1 MAGEVTLQCTLARDN
16 AEVTNVPQ
24 LAYVLMEAKPT
35 GMVANAQMPLNFS
48 LVLDHSGSMGG
59 EPLNNLKEAVKLVL
73 DRMQPLDTVSIV
85 LFEEQARVLVPS
97 QPVTNVA
104 YFKSLVDGVRE
115 AGGTKMSE
123 GMSLG
128 LTEVQKGLVQD
139 RVNRLLLFTDGQTWE
154 DESRCTT
161 LAAQAGNMKV
171 PIIALGLGLEWN
183 DRLLDAIARL
193 SQGVADKID
202 TPQQMVPVFSK
213 ALQSMQSTVVTNANL
228 TLRLAAGIMP
238 RQVWRVV
245 PLISKLDHR
254 VISDR
259 DIQVYLGDLEKDQ
272 GQSVLV
278 ELTLPPRQACRFRI
292 AQAEV
297 VYDVPAVRL
306 IGERVRGDV
315 LVNFTTDTALLQ
327 QYNPQLMNIVE
338 KVTAFRLQTQA
349 LDEAAVG
356 NVVGATQKLRAA
368 ATRLL
373 EMGEMELY
381 QTAQQALQNLQQ
393 QGQVGQV
400 ETKKLRYET
409 EKLTQKLTDIK

>member
-1 MAGEVTLQCTLARDN
+1 MSD
-16 AEVTNVPQ
+16 
-24 LAYVLMEAKPT
+24 
-35 GMVANAQMPLNFS
+35 GMN
-48 LVLDHSGSMGG
+48 
-59 EPLNNLKEAVKLVL
+59 
-73 DRMQPLDTVSIV
+73 
-85 LFEEQARVLVPS
+85 
-97 QPVTNVA
+97 
-104 YFKSLVDGVRE
+104 
-115 AGGTKMSE
+115 
-123 GMSLG
+123 LG
-128 LTEVQKGLVQD
+128 LAEVQKSLVQD

-183 DRLLDAIARL
+183 DRLLDAIAKL

-213 ALQSMQSTVVTNANL
+213 ALQSMQATVVTNANL

-245 PLISKLDHR
+245 PLINKLDHR

-306 IGERVRGDV
+306 IGERVRADA
-315 LVNFTTDTALLQ
+315 LVNFTSDTALLT
-327 QYNPQLMNIVE
+327 QYNPQVMNIVE

-400 ETKKLRYET
+400 ETKKLRYAT
-409 EKLTQKLTDIK
+409 EKLTQRLTDIP